1 MHLGKASSS
10 GCVSQLNLTS
20 TQPLVEKRP
29 KDVSVPIDLDAL
41 ITMAHKYEVQYNK
54 APKTEV
60 TTLFQ
65 VASGG
70 LSEDPQKL
78 KSELKHLKREA
89 KRDEL
94 LIKPSR

>member
-1 MHLGKASSS
+1 
-10 GCVSQLNLTS
+10 
-20 TQPLVEKRP
+20 
-29 KDVSVPIDLDAL
+29 
-41 ITMAHKYEVQYNK
+41 MAHKYEVQYNK